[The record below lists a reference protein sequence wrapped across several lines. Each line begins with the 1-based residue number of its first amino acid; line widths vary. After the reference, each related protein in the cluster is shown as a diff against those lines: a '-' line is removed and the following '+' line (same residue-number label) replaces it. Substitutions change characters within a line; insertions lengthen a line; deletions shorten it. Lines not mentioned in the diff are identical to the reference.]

1 MTYIVSKLP
10 KKNTLGHDD
19 LDAFSGQLSKIIS
32 TATFDTPK
40 DIVNLVNNVWEE
52 RPQGTKFRTQGLH
65 AKAAQLD
72 ETMDWKSW
80 TSALGVKLKGLRAKA
95 EHDLMYYVLLKP
107 QYLLLLVF
115 MAPWLNMI

>member
-1 MTYIVSKLP
+1 
-10 KKNTLGHDD
+10 
-19 LDAFSGQLSKIIS
+19 LDAFFGQLSKIIS

-65 AKAAQLD
+65 AKAVQLD

-80 TSALGVKLKGLRAKA
+80 TSALRVKLKGLRAIA
-95 EHDLMYYVLLKP
+95 GNNLTYFSNLPTFYCW
-107 QYLLLLVF
+107 F
-115 MAPWLNMI
+115 SWG